1 MPWSWSSRIKT
12 GNGPCIGQPDGTG
25 LCESSFRRV
34 VIWRMGAPS
43 LDCFF
48 KEYEWGKK
56 KKERDWYGSSIRRCL
71 CMLIGCWE
79 GIRRQRLR
87 LKQEWGQLPNGV
99 RFETG
104 GDRLFILLNCNS
116 ILSVTQAKSLSSM
129 HAVGSF
135 FILRW
140 QTILLLA
147 QFIRKSCLY
156 CIHYR
161 AQIQQLLLLSVQAQL
176 LLAWIMLAIS
186 SPVSLVLHPSLLIYS
201 QCSSQRD
208 PLKCKSFPVTS

>member
-48 KEYEWGKK
+48 KEYEWRK

-79 GIRRQRLR
+79 GIRRERLR

-99 RFETG
+99 KFQTG

-135 FILRW
+135 FILR
-140 QTILLLA
+140 
-147 QFIRKSCLY
+147 RKPSY
-156 CIHYR
+156 F
-161 AQIQQLLLLSVQAQL
+161 S
-176 LLAWIMLAIS
+176 
-186 SPVSLVLHPSLLIYS
+186 PSLSENPVCTAFTI
-201 QCSSQRD
+201 D
-208 PLKCKSFPVTS
+208 PKSNSLCCCLSRPSYCWPGLCWLFLHQSL